1 MWHLSHISGQVVNV
15 TSLQELSLTKL
26 MHCFL
31 SHCQLVPNNIY
42 KIHLCGSPPNW
53 WCACAALMS
62 RRMSAHWK
70 SSWAQP
76 CPSDQLWRNFFSTF
90 TFSIYKLALKMS
102 KSGPCPSPSDQLW
115 HSFSLYT
122 IAFKINLRQNILW
135 AHFGTQFRQLLLK
148 KFSLSKLQKVS
159 CLAKL
164 QINGSE
170 NPRPSRNPF
179 VGWWEVAQKAN
190 PTNWDD

>member
-42 KIHLCGSPPNW
+42 KIHLCGWPPNW

-76 CPSDQLWRNFFSTF
+76 CPSDQLWRNFLLSPLSLFQFINLHWKCLS
-90 TFSIYKLALKMS
+90 LALA
-102 KSGPCPSPSDQLW
+102 P
-115 HSFSLYT
+115 
-122 IAFKINLRQNILW
+122 A
-135 AHFGTQFRQLLLK
+135 
-148 KFSLSKLQKVS
+148 
-159 CLAKL
+159 L
-164 QINGSE
+164 QINCDTAFHCTLLHLKSICAKIFSE
-170 NPRPSRNPF
+170 HFLGRSSVSYSSKSF
-179 VGWWEVAQKAN
+179 L
-190 PTNWDD
+190 